1 MKLWTIQPASFY
13 QTLQEK
19 GIVYCDR
26 EGYWC
31 KHNRLQ
37 YDWLV
42 EQMHQRI
49 GNPPLLEIRYPLWGW
64 YQYHSRKKPH
74 PPKTPLKKGEEYSV
88 YLEIE
93 IPDNEVVLTDF
104 SLWVNCLNGWQTKT
118 DKELEHHIKVY
129 ENKVG
134 KYCSFHEYPEDI
146 QQGIMNTWQS
156 IFDMKF
162 RDKEW
167 STWAWWNRS
176 IQATFWCLKSEQVL
190 KVEFVGKEKV

>member
-1 MKLWTIQPASFY
+1 
-13 QTLQEK
+13 
-19 GIVYCDR
+19 
-26 EGYWC
+26 
-31 KHNRLQ
+31 
-37 YDWLV
+37 
-42 EQMHQRI
+42 MHQRI
-49 GNPPLLEIRYPLWGW
+49 GNPPFLEIRFPLWAW
-64 YQYHSRKKPH
+64 YQYHSRKKPL
-74 PPKTPLKKGEEYSV
+74 PPKTPLKKGKEYSV

-118 DKELEHHIKVY
+118 DKGLEHRIKVY

-162 RDKEW
+162 RDREW
-167 STWAWWNRS
+167 STWAGWNRS
-176 IQATFWCLKSEQVL
+176 IQATFWCLKLEQVL
-190 KVEFVGKEKV
+190 KVEFVGKEKE